1 MWGECRLEVHDNIGT
16 ITESSMGGQWS
27 LVACCFA
34 VSLGP
39 LWTTWGVQ
47 STAAGSNPG
56 RGTCRNEGESEEG
69 GYVRVS
75 VRVRVRRGD
84 M

>member
-56 RGTCRNEGESEEG
+56 RGTCRNEGERG
-69 GYVRVS
+69 AINRVLYLIGHRGYV
-75 VRVRVRRGD
+75 
-84 M
+84 